1 MIYGRSLQKKNEVR
15 ELRVREIIH
24 LGPLVNKEQT
34 KAEDGHICFRTPGT
48 PGQQEHFEA
57 MLPAQRVS
65 AAGLFYE

>member
-1 MIYGRSLQKKNEVR
+1 MEGPCKKIEVK

-34 KAEDGHICFRTPGT
+34 KTEAGHICFRTPGT
-48 PGQQEHFEA
+48 PGQQKHSEA

-65 AAGLFYE
+65 AVGLFYGQ